1 MDALGSWT
9 YSSIFGLQD
18 GEATEVAPEGAG
30 ASVVQPV
37 HLSTSVWEQVE
48 ATTSKQGQ
56 TCRTKRLGEK
66 TVEDGFVER

>member
-37 HLSTSVWEQVE
+37 QLVPLVH
-48 ATTSKQGQ
+48 
-56 TCRTKRLGEK
+56 KRLG
-66 TVEDGFVER
+66 TS